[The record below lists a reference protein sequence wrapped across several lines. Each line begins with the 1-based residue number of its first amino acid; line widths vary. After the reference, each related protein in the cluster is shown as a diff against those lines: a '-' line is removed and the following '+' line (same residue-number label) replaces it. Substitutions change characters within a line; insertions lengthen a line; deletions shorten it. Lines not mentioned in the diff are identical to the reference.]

1 MRWIMALTLFVLL
14 SLPTFQP
21 AALAQGPRNGSPR
34 SLAEGILKGITEGI
48 AQGDYNLYSS
58 RFSSTMKS
66 AQNRTK
72 FLQFKTNV
80 QKSLGSLQFVEYL
93 GSYEQQGNFIT
104 LFKARFNKEKDDV
117 LIKLVLDRATPD
129 ARVTGLWFEAPS
141 LER

>member
-1 MRWIMALTLFVLL
+1 MRVITALTLFVLL
-14 SLPTFQP
+14 SLSILQPTGF
-21 AALAQGPRNGSPR
+21 AQGPRNGSPR
-34 SLAEGILKGITEGI
+34 TLAEGILKGITEGI
-48 AQGDYNLYSS
+48 AHGDYNLFSA

-80 QKSLGSLQFVEYL
+80 QKSLGSLQSVEYL
-93 GSYEQQGNFIT
+93 GSYEQQGNVIT
-104 LFKARFNKEKDDV
+104 LFKARFSKEKDDV
-117 LIKLVLDRATPD
+117 LIKLVLDWATPD